1 MANKGKYLKL
11 TCQKKD
17 NNNRKTGDESISELS
32 KTGTGMGSHAENEPV
47 QIEDLSDI
55 ENLT

>member
-17 NNNRKTGDESISELS
+17 NNNRKTGDESISEP
-32 KTGTGMGSHAENEPV
+32 GSSQRQAQERVPMLRMS
-47 QIEDLSDI
+47 QCR
-55 ENLT
+55 